1 MEKEGKLRSLKNVKN
16 VKNVKAVKA
25 VKSLRSWSSSVSI
38 ASAYLAIFTAFA
50 SVAAFTGN
58 FVYDWARSVY
68 WISEEGLSPAEAK
81 KHAGISSTV
90 EIEDYELQFPKIET
104 ILPNRFLQEVNDKI
118 LSLSYS
124 QMAPSSRSHMVSY
137 DVALSSKSVLSFVLK
152 IFVFYDGALNPSES
166 VFSFNIDMRNGH
178 YIDILDIF
186 RGGYQT
192 IGVVKNIILP
202 YVYEECDGVFE
213 QAYFDKQFV
222 PRFALHDKH
231 IEFIFSEYEVTPGV
245 CGSFSVPV
253 SYQEFS
259 RLIDYS
265 GPLADKAF
273 PVGVWNAEEH
283 RWGLLKKL
291 VTHGGVEPDERD

>member
-1 MEKEGKLRSLKNVKN
+1 MRKEDKLSSFNSIKV
-16 VKNVKAVKA
+16 

-38 ASAYLAIFTAFA
+38 VSAYLAIFTAFA

-68 WISEEGLSPAEAK
+68 WISEEGLSHEEAK
-81 KHAGISSTV
+81 ALAGISSAV
-90 EIEDYELQFPKIET
+90 DIEDYELKFPKIET
-104 ILPNRFLQEVNDKI
+104 ILPNHFLREVNEKI
-118 LSLSYS
+118 VSLSYS
-124 QMAPSSRSHMVSY
+124 QISPNSRSHMVGY
-137 DVALSSKSVLSFVLK
+137 EVALSSDSILSFVLES
-152 IFVFYDGALNPSES
+152 FVFYEGALNPSES

-186 RGGYQT
+186 RGGYQA
-192 IGVVKNIILP
+192 IEAVKQIIHP
-202 YVYEECDGVFE
+202 YIYEKCSGVFE
-213 QAYFDKQFV
+213 EAYFDEQFV
-222 PRFALHDKH
+222 PRFSLHDKH

-265 GPLADKAF
+265 GPLADKAY